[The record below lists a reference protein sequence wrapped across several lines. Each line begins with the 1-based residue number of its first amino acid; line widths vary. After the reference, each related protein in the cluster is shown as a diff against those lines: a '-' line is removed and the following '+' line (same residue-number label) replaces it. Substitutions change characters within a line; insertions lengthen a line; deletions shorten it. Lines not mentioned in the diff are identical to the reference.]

1 MKCLSL
7 PVSVILLLAG
17 LAFAHE
23 SNHRGNRSICGLS
36 SVWSYDTDE
45 ETQKK
50 MAQSQ
55 KREDSFVKYA
65 KKFYPRTKARLN
77 AVQDSSQNAP
87 VFGSIVKKKIL
98 DKDIEDVFPEYS
110 ESFAKWCNDKKQEY
124 KANVAMASLE
134 TQETFED
141 CNEIY
146 RPASSGFGAY
156 HCQL

>member
-17 LAFAHE
+17 LAFAHD

-65 KKFYPRTKARLN
+65 K
-77 AVQDSSQNAP
+77 SS
-87 VFGSIVKKKIL
+87 
-98 DKDIEDVFPEYS
+98 
-110 ESFAKWCNDKKQEY
+110 
-124 KANVAMASLE
+124 
-134 TQETFED
+134 TQEQ
-141 CNEIY
+141 
-146 RPASSGFGAY
+146 RLG
-156 HCQL
+156 